1 MSEAKCEA
9 GWGESL
15 STRGL
20 IGRKD
25 CHPTPPLISF
35 ATTLPLQGRV
45 KEDGLP
51 RRGSALNLS
60 PQDGK
65 PCANKGEPG

>member
-9 GWGESL
+9 GWGDSL

-25 CHPTPPLISF
+25 FYPTPPLISF

-45 KEDGLP
+45 KIDYHVAAP
-51 RRGSALNLS
+51 R
-60 PQDGK
+60 
-65 PCANKGEPG
+65 